1 MSFLQHDTADKNDV
15 WNLRSPIYFRTN
27 QHENLLVTY
36 LCNEMSLFCYIARS
50 SYRRHS
56 VSFTWQLIWGNII
69 FVSVVAWI
77 TTLNFCAS
85 DCANETQNNYIIP
98 FFLIWLF
105 QSYEKKSS
113 SRTVNDNVPL
123 INHLN
128 NSIVC
133 FLTICIVLDAYN
145 VHKPSNEN
153 FAPVES
159 QSLRWTKK
167 STATLNKN
175 RQFVYSVMSIV
186 SNIIYAIA
194 DLHCCFSSDI
204 ISCCATCFAQIEMFL
219 MQCYNSTVSL
229 GYPPTCNEAGIYLS
243 TLETALQNRPSW
255 KWKFFTA

>member
-98 FFLIWLF
+98 FFLIWLL

-133 FLTICIVLDAYN
+133 FHYHLHCLRCLQRSQAQQRKFCTCG
-145 VHKPSNEN
+145 KPK
-153 FAPVES
+153 F
-159 QSLRWTKK
+159 
-167 STATLNKN
+167 TLNKK
-175 RQFVYSVMSIV
+175 IH
-186 SNIIYAIA
+186 SNV
-194 DLHCCFSSDI
+194 
-204 ISCCATCFAQIEMFL
+204 E
-219 MQCYNSTVSL
+219 
-229 GYPPTCNEAGIYLS
+229 
-243 TLETALQNRPSW
+243 
-255 KWKFFTA
+255 